1 MVQCHLCQPDV
12 IIGVWSVS
20 MQLVDNVS
28 NVEETMLQ
36 QKENNAE
43 LIKVA
48 KAQCSANYTITDK
61 NCVLVEKVACL
72 RNKINHGNEIRAM
85 NDKRSL
91 WDLAN
96 LSQAPTERKSYA
108 AITSIA
114 RKTSRVFM
122 FDDKIV
128 RDVHKVTTADN
139 EPVALHTTCRVT
151 PNYLLIAV

>member
-12 IIGVWSVS
+12 IIGVWSVY

-48 KAQCSANYTITDK
+48 KAQCSANDTITDK
-61 NCVLVEKVACL
+61 NCVLVEKVAYL
-72 RNKINHGNEIRAM
+72 RNEINHGNEIRAM

-91 WDLAN
+91 RNFVGLG
-96 LSQAPTERKSYA
+96 KSESGAY
-108 AITSIA
+108 
-114 RKTSRVFM
+114 
-122 FDDKIV
+122 
-128 RDVHKVTTADN
+128 
-139 EPVALHTTCRVT
+139 
-151 PNYLLIAV
+151 